1 MKIRSIFSAFPLK
14 AILCIICITIG
25 LAAFTKCNAQYVVG
39 KWNRVSGKQFFTAEA
54 AKTLGKS
61 FIEVPMASAG
71 SSVIEFK
78 ADHTYI
84 KTLSGKY
91 QPKPITLTGTWS
103 VSGNQFEMKMDA
115 NQPDRKNNPIKDVA
129 LTINKISI
137 SGDTIIVS
145 IPLSGNNPMTS
156 KISKIEE
163 SYKKM

>member
-1 MKIRSIFSAFPLK
+1 MFTTFTLK
-14 AILCIICITIG
+14 ALLFITCTTIG
-25 LAAFTKCNAQYVVG
+25 FAGFTKCDAQSIVG